1 MIEQIQLAKFFG
13 MTPIDSLLQEML
25 LGGKTRSLLIF
36 DYHMMAINP
45 NGLLSSNI

>member
-25 LGGKTRSLLIF
+25 LGGKQLILF
-36 DYHMMAINP
+36 DWFLMGIN
-45 NGLLSSNI
+45 NLNF